1 MTVADIADEI
11 AILEQTSTDA
21 LRAEWRGRLTTE
33 PPSHASDEYMR
44 SVLAYRI
51 QERSGLKLSKARS
64 RKLEGLAGEFETNPG
79 YRPTSVAHIK
89 PGVRL
94 LREWDGETH
103 EVTVLRSGF
112 EYRST
117 RYRSLSMIARV
128 ITGTRWSGPRFFG
141 LKRAGKEP
149 TDAGS

>member
-1 MTVADIADEI
+1 MADVVDEI
-11 AILEQTSTDA
+11 AILEQSSTDSLKA
-21 LRAEWRGRLTTE
+21 KWRGRLTTE

-44 SVLAYRI
+44 SVLAHRI
-51 QERSGLKLSKARS
+51 QEGSGLKLSKAKR
-64 RKLEGLAGEFETNPG
+64 RKLEGLAGAFEANPG
-79 YRPTSVAHIK
+79 YQPTSVAHMK

-94 LREWDGETH
+94 LREWNGETH

-112 EYRST
+112 EYRSA

-149 TDAGS
+149 SDAGS

>member
-1 MTVADIADEI
+1 MADIADEI
-11 AILEQTSTDA
+11 AILEQSSTDT
-21 LRAEWRGRLTTE
+21 LKAEWRGRLTTE

-51 QERSGLKLSKARS
+51 QEGSGSKLSKARR
-64 RKLEGLAGEFETNPG
+64 RKLEGLAGAFETNPG
-79 YRPTSVAHIK
+79 YQPTSVTQIK

-94 LREWDGETH
+94 LREWNGETH
-103 EVTVLRSGF
+103 EVAVLELGF

-128 ITGTRWSGPRFFG
+128 ITGARWSGPRFFG
-141 LKRAGKEP
+141 LKRTGKEP

>member
-1 MTVADIADEI
+1 MADIADEI
-11 AILEQTSTDA
+11 AILEQSSTVA
-21 LRAEWRGRLTTE
+21 LKAEWRGRLTTE
-33 PPSHASDEYMR
+33 LPSHASDEYMR

-51 QERSGLKLSKARS
+51 QERSGLKLSKARR
-64 RKLEGLAGEFETNPG
+64 RKLERLAGEFEINPG
-79 YRPTSVAHIK
+79 YRPISVTHIK

-94 LREWDGETH
+94 LREWNGGTH
-103 EVTVLRSGF
+103 EVTALRSGF

-141 LKRAGKEP
+141 LKSAGKEP
-149 TDAGS
+149 TDVGS

>member
-1 MTVADIADEI
+1 MTVADIVDEI
-11 AILEQTSTDA
+11 AILEQSSTDV
-21 LRAEWRGRLTTE
+21 LRTKWRGRLTTE

-51 QERSGLKLSKARS
+51 QEGSGLKLSKARR
-64 RKLEGLAGEFETNPG
+64 RKLEGLAGEFEINPG
-79 YRPTSVAHIK
+79 YQPTSVAHIK

-94 LREWDGETH
+94 LREWNETH

>member
-1 MTVADIADEI
+1 MADIADEI
-11 AILEQTSTDA
+11 VILEQSSTDA
-21 LRAEWRGRLTTE
+21 LKAEWRGRLTTE

-51 QERSGLKLSKARS
+51 QERSGLKLSKARR
-64 RKLEGLAGEFETNPG
+64 RKLEGLAGEFEANPG
-79 YRPTSVAHIK
+79 YQPTSVAHMK

-94 LREWDGETH
+94 LREWNGETH
-103 EVTVLRSGF
+103 EVTVLELGF

-141 LKRAGKEP
+141 LKRASKEP
-149 TDAGS
+149 SRAGS

>member
-1 MTVADIADEI
+1 MADIANEI
-11 AILEQTSTDA
+11 AILEQSSTVA
-21 LRAEWRGRLTTE
+21 LKAEWRGRLTTE

-51 QERSGLKLSKARS
+51 QERSGLTLSKARR
-64 RKLEGLAGEFETNPG
+64 RKLNGLAGEFETNPG
-79 YRPTSVAHIK
+79 YQPTSIAHIK

-94 LREWDGETH
+94 LREWNGETH
-103 EVTVLRSGF
+103 EVTVLQSGF

-128 ITGTRWSGPRFFG
+128 ITGARWSGPRFFG

-149 TDAGS
+149 SHAGS